1 MSTLESLVATTAR
14 PHVERYRSEL
24 YPISNSCTAR
34 YADMDPNAHLN
45 NLALESLHEDAR
57 AVLTR
62 QAFPDTHDPA
72 GRKLRLVTSQNV
84 VHFLAEAYWPARWE
98 TERRPEAL
106 RYPALADGYAEKI
119 EQTYDW
125 LEQTLDVDAP
135 LDIGH
140 IALATTLS
148 WMAFRDLPSFRDR
161 TKLSVWFDAFE
172 ERPSMRATPLSG
184 ETHD

>member
-1 MSTLESLVATTAR
+1 VSTLESLVATTAR

-72 GRKLRLVTSQNV
+72 GRKQRLVTSQSV
-84 VHFLAEAYWPARWE
+84 VHFLAEAYWPATIDTCVGVGRIGR
-98 TERRPEAL
+98 TSFVVSSALFHAGSCISLCDAVMVAVGKDGPVSMPAVARRTLENL
-106 RYPALADGYAEKI
+106 RLRVRVVG
-119 EQTYDW
+119 
-125 LEQTLDVDAP
+125 
-135 LDIGH
+135 
-140 IALATTLS
+140 S
-148 WMAFRDLPSFRDR
+148 
-161 TKLSVWFDAFE
+161 
-172 ERPSMRATPLSG
+172 
-184 ETHD
+184 